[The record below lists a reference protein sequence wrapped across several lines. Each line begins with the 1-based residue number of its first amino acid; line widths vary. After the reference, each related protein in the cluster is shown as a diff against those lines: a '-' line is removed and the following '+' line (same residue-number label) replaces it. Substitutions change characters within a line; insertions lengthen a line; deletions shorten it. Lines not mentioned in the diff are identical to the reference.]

1 MQETLTEPCLP
12 CRLAK
17 AGQGLVGKGRGGESQ
32 YLRPNGVQSRSGRCK
47 SLSCCPSSGLEG
59 SNSPISKGNRL
70 TYLQLHA
77 IPFSFFFEIIFLCF
91 VSALSS
97 AQHDRWNKAPSSPPT
112 KTSPKPHLSWAS
124 LIYQQ
129 LFKVQFHALQKCS
142 YYLLRQAI
150 RTTPT
155 SHAIT
160 F

>member
-77 IPFSFFFEIIFLCF
+77 IPFSFFLKLYSC
-91 VSALSS
+91 VLSLLFHLHS
-97 AQHDRWNKAPSSPPT
+97 MTGGTKPHPAPP
-112 KTSPKPHLSWAS
+112 PKPHLSWAS